1 METAGILCEFNP
13 FHLGHQRLVSYA
25 HDLGATV
32 VCLMSGRYV
41 QRGAPALFAPAL
53 RAEAALLGGADL
65 VLELP
70 LTVALSS
77 AEGFAAGGVEIFSA
91 LGLEGMVFGSESGDV
106 GQLLELANLLQ
117 SDALSGPLHRY
128 LDQGLSF
135 PAAREKAAQELGA
148 DGTLLRRPN
157 SILAVEYCKAILAQ
171 GSVLRPVVLMR
182 PGDYHS
188 ALPDSANPSATAL
201 RQALLTGGPWE
212 AMTIPSCRSL
222 YRAGSKHTWQAGER
236 AVLARLRAMGEEEFE
251 ALPYGGEGLWR
262 KFFHACQRETTLEA
276 IQGATK
282 SKRYSH
288 TRLCRMAMCAFLGLT
303 QQDMQKKSPYLRV
316 LGFNDRG
323 RALLRRWRERKIP
336 LCQAGQTM
344 TGPYAQ
350 LEHRARALYGLFAQE
365 VEAPSPAERVVYC
378 RQSGEL
384 RYSVT
389 GEDDALS

>member
-13 FHLGHQRLVSYA
+13 FHLGHQRLVAYA
-25 HDLGATV
+25 HSLGATV

-41 QRGAPALFAPAL
+41 QRGAPALFAPEL
-53 RAEAALLGGADL
+53 RAEAAVLGGADL

-70 LTVALSS
+70 LTAALSS
-77 AEGFAAGGVEIFSA
+77 AEGFAAGGVEIFTA
-91 LGLEGMVFGSESGDV
+91 LGLEAMVFGSESGDA
-106 GQLLELANLLQ
+106 GQLLELAALLQ

-135 PAAREKAAQELGA
+135 PAARERAAQELGA
-148 DGTLLRRPN
+148 DASLLRRPN

-171 GSVLRPVVLMR
+171 GSHLRPVVLLR

-188 ALPDSANPSATAL
+188 PLPDAANPSATAL

-212 AMTIPSCRSL
+212 TMTPPSCHCL
-222 YRAGSKHTWQAGER
+222 YRTGSKHTWQAGER
-236 AVLARLRAMGEEEFE
+236 AVLARLRAMGQEEFE

-262 KFFHACQRETTLEA
+262 KFYHACQRETTLEA
-276 IQGATK
+276 ILGATK

-303 QQDMQKKSPYLRV
+303 AQDMQKKSPYLRV
-316 LGFNDRG
+316 LAFNDRG
-323 RALLRRWRERKIP
+323 RTLLRRLRERKIP

-365 VEAPSPAERVVYC
+365 VEAPGPAERVVYVRGC
-378 RQSGEL
+378 GD
-384 RYSVT
+384 T
-389 GEDDALS
+389 LS